1 MAENNFRA
9 DRLEEAI
16 NTYGIEVNPNVK
28 WDNEK
33 MIKLLGDYFINL
45 EPEKYSWGAR
55 YVQSL
60 STPMLCKHMKDDL
73 DKFPVSP
80 LESDDYI
87 AETKMNG
94 MRVICYYSPETG
106 FEFFS
111 RRESSSNFLNGNFTN
126 KFLFIEKGLISE
138 PQDYKGKFNYRFVI
152 DGELLIDGIEN
163 EIRTS
168 QVSIEDYIQSVFS
181 SNVDRAREFQKDGH
195 RLKMVVFDV
204 LYFEKNPAIP
214 ADWAPTYDY
223 EEREITPEAIQWVE
237 KHYSKYLNSAGFTKG
252 AGKAKKLC
260 QYLYSLR
267 FTNKNDIRKYP
278 FSKRRE
284 LRHLIVNML
293 NKNIL
298 PFYEVE
304 GEDENKIEFTENIL
318 MSGGEGCFKSS
329 CRVNMA
335 DGTLKPIK
343 EIQVGDEVLSFNA
356 DTNTLESKKVLRK
369 IDNGLKSSKQWL
381 SVSHG
386 AFQNNNVANRQNRFK
401 RIICTTNHNFFDGI
415 DYSPVE
421 KLSHCYELSTNL
433 GNYRYQALIGWLLS
447 DGSIDK
453 NGVIVLSQKESSS
466 YWTYTKGL
474 FGPFT
479 SRGCVKTRVSGKG
492 SRIGK
497 LCINKEYCIPF
508 QNFRKDKIQYINQMN
523 EIAIAYLIM
532 GDGARNKRTIEISTH
547 SLQENEVQAIIDR
560 MTVLFGDIKYTL
572 KKDKRVKNGAGLSI
586 YVWQESFDKIK
597 GRIIPY
603 IHPSERY
610 KVGESEIP
618 FVQPPLVGYHIK
630 KVPIFKKSL
639 NEYVNF
645 KAQNIRAWDLEIE
658 DNHNFFVENVLVHN
672 SIVKNLH
679 APYISGLRST
689 RSHRAA
695 MKVKQSIS
703 TMLSSNS
710 SLMEDFDVFITGAN
724 PPKSDRIKDMIGSL
738 SCSVYIKKNNGETVE
753 HEIANVTGISHEW
766 KKKLAAIDIETGK
779 IILNPDYEGKVIA
792 IDGLAL
798 TASKLKFQHATL
810 KNKGN
815 LEFKAKN
822 PSECVWEE
830 DILKEMTL
838 TRGQ

>member
-16 NTYGIEVNPNVK
+16 NTYGIEVDPEVK

-33 MIKLLGDYFINL
+33 MIKVLGDYFIQL
-45 EPEKYSWGAR
+45 EPHKYTWGAR

-73 DKFPVSP
+73 NKFPVSP
-80 LESDDYI
+80 LESEDYI
-87 AETKMNG
+87 AETKCNG
-94 MRVICYYSPETG
+94 MRVLCYYSPEVG

-204 LYFEKNPAIP
+204 LYFEKNPSIP
-214 ADWAPTYDY
+214 ADWVPKY
-223 EEREITPEAIQWVE
+223 EYKERELTPEAIQWVE
-237 KHYSKYLNSAGFTKG
+237 RHYSKYLNSAGFTKG

-267 FTNKNDIRKYP
+267 FTNENDVRKYP
-278 FSKRRE
+278 FKKRRE

-293 NKNIL
+293 SKNIL

-304 GEDENKIEFTENIL
+304 SEDENKIEFTENIL
-318 MSGGEGCFKSS
+318 MSGGEG
-329 CRVNMA
+329 
-335 DGTLKPIK
+335 
-343 EIQVGDEVLSFNA
+343 
-356 DTNTLESKKVLRK
+356 
-369 IDNGLKSSKQWL
+369 
-381 SVSHG
+381 
-386 AFQNNNVANRQNRFK
+386 
-401 RIICTTNHNFFDGI
+401 
-415 DYSPVE
+415 
-421 KLSHCYELSTNL
+421 
-433 GNYRYQALIGWLLS
+433 
-447 DGSIDK
+447 
-453 NGVIVLSQKESSS
+453 
-466 YWTYTKGL
+466 
-474 FGPFT
+474 
-479 SRGCVKTRVSGKG
+479 
-492 SRIGK
+492 
-497 LCINKEYCIPF
+497 
-508 QNFRKDKIQYINQMN
+508 
-523 EIAIAYLIM
+523 
-532 GDGARNKRTIEISTH
+532 
-547 SLQENEVQAIIDR
+547 
-560 MTVLFGDIKYTL
+560 
-572 KKDKRVKNGAGLSI
+572 
-586 YVWQESFDKIK
+586 
-597 GRIIPY
+597 
-603 IHPSERY
+603 
-610 KVGESEIP
+610 
-618 FVQPPLVGYHIK
+618 
-630 KVPIFKKSL
+630 
-639 NEYVNF
+639 
-645 KAQNIRAWDLEIE
+645 
-658 DNHNFFVENVLVHN
+658 

-689 RSHRAA
+689 RNHRAA

-703 TMLSSNS
+703 TMLSSNN

-766 KKKLAAIDIETGK
+766 KKRLAAVDVETGK
-779 IILNPDYEGKVIA
+779 ITLNPEYEGKVIA

-822 PSECVWEE
+822 PSECTWEE
-830 DILKEMTL
+830 DTLKEMTL